1 MLVVTAT
8 SLEGQA
14 KCVGR
19 FVNPITDICWRCI
32 FPMTIAGI
40 PVVKGEDTA
49 TPRSFICKCPHPP
62 YIGIPISF
70 WEPVR
75 LVDITRT
82 PYCMVN
88 LGGIR
93 VGPALGV
100 RGHGT
105 VGHAS
110 KGRMQ
115 QSFYQIHWY
124 VYPLIYWLELLI
136 DFVCLEKAAFDV
148 AYFT

>member
-1 MLVVTAT
+1 MKEFRILILSMLVVMVTP
-8 SLEGQA
+8 LEGRA

-75 LVDITRT
+75 LVDVTRT

-105 VGHAS
+105 IGHAS
-110 KGRMQ
+110 KGR
-115 QSFYQIHWY
+115 
-124 VYPLIYWLELLI
+124 
-136 DFVCLEKAAFDV
+136 
-148 AYFT
+148 